1 MTITVDLYAPY
12 RSFELRSYSLMHLL
26 LQIKFHV
33 VTQAY
38 TAMNKIRIRVMK
50 EYGAGT
56 HEYRALKRFLE
67 TTSKKSR

>member
-1 MTITVDLYAPY
+1 
-12 RSFELRSYSLMHLL
+12 MHF
-26 LQIKFHV
+26 IADKFHM

-56 HEYRALKRFLE
+56 HEYRALKRFVNYF
-67 TTSKKSR
+67 